1 MRNCF
6 TARNISIRLKA
17 MLTDEWYKEKTRGDM
32 KKEATYF
39 QCHSKS
45 AKLKLYV
52 KTILI
57 ILKLKLRAFWT
68 LKGKENAMSRQ
79 RQSLPIWYQF
89 YTLSKRIRNQPKQTY
104 FKSKA
109 LFLAKFVA
117 QALVT
122 SVNTIHNMYFIFTNF
137 LSVLYITSM

>member
-1 MRNCF
+1 
-6 TARNISIRLKA
+6 

-39 QCHSKS
+39 QCHRKS

-57 ILKLKLRAFWT
+57 ILKLKLRAFWI

-79 RQSLPIWYQF
+79 GQSLPIWYQF
-89 YTLSKRIRNQPKQTY
+89 YTLSERFRN
-104 FKSKA
+104 
-109 LFLAKFVA
+109 
-117 QALVT
+117 
-122 SVNTIHNMYFIFTNF
+122 
-137 LSVLYITSM
+137 